1 MPRFLKIS
9 PECVTESW
17 KYSSKI
23 HCQIDLLLVWSTHN
37 SFHQLQHF
45 FIAPFTLPSHR
56 SFFHS
61 FPFFFHMEL
70 MMVLCWFDN
79 NIISLFIYD
88 ENSTVLCVSS
98 KSIFFAAHH
107 WCHTCVWVLVISMT
121 RYSTRLK
128 NWICSLKCTWHAG
141 FFLCE
146 IVTLIFSQLSRY
158 WTHSSELEN
167 EIQSRH
173 FSCLDSRFWEI
184 YKWCWCIRNWTFS
197 VKYFIESCK
206 SFLLPFPF
214 RSLIPI
220 AHRHKFPNAVPCDRI
235 ELIKR

>member
-1 MPRFLKIS
+1 MQHFLKIS

-88 ENSTVLCVSS
+88 GNSTVLCVYHRSL
-98 KSIFFAAHH
+98 FFAAHH

-141 FFLCE
+141 FFYVRSWRWYLGNWVVTEHTAVSWRMKFNHGTFHALIHDFEKFTNDVDAYE
-146 IVTLIFSQLSRY
+146 IEPFQLNIL
-158 WTHSSELEN
+158 SSHVN
-167 EIQSRH
+167 H
-173 FSCLDSRFWEI
+173 F
-184 YKWCWCIRNWTFS
+184 
-197 VKYFIESCK
+197 YF
-206 SFLLPFPF
+206 LFPF
-214 RSLIPI
+214 ALSYPLLTDIN
-220 AHRHKFPNAVPCDRI
+220 FQMLFLVI
-235 ELIKR
+235 E